1 MRVCAENESGLK
13 PGAEA
18 TESLFRAEVGR
29 GAFPHEGRVTERRPG
44 HVGSENAGMSSD
56 KGGENP
62 PRRKPKGS
70 WGRLVLPG

>member
-1 MRVCAENESGLK
+1 L
-13 PGAEA
+13 
-18 TESLFRAEVGR
+18 
-29 GAFPHEGRVTERRPG
+29 
-44 HVGSENAGMSSD
+44 GSENAGMSSD